1 VLRKEKKE
9 RKIKKLHQMKMKK
22 ENFNLLKG
30 LSVIAFL
37 FMLMFGMTSCSEKAY
52 PYADNYNDSTYYD
65 DYANSDYFIRMGI
78 MDYRFRSM
86 YYYDDWYYNSM
97 YPYSGFSIGWAP
109 TYYGYYGNRHYT
121 YRDYDRDKGI
131 IHRDRDHDKDRYKGN
146 PTAGRYVRPNRGP
159 SIPGTV
165 APSSVSNLRNAFQSG
180 RPNRVFITP
189 QSAQQH
195 GSSNIVHNDNQQH
208 SQPQRTSSA
217 PPQQHRA
224 PSRSGRIN

>member
-1 VLRKEKKE
+1 
-9 RKIKKLHQMKMKK
+9 MKMKK

-37 FMLMFGMTSCSEKAY
+37 FMLMLGMTSCSEKAY

-121 YRDYDRDKGI
+121 YRDYDRD
-131 IHRDRDHDKDRYKGN
+131 RDHDKDRYKDRYKGN

-208 SQPQRTSSA
+208 SQPQRTFSAPPQPQRTFSA
-217 PPQQHRA
+217 PPQQHSAPPQQHSA